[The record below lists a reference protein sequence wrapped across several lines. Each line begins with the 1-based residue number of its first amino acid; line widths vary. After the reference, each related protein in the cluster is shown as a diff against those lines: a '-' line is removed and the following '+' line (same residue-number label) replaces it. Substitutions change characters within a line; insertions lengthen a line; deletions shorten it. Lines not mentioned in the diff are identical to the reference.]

1 MLGEHILK
9 VVEDYGLVISFVYI
23 GAIMWLSYWISSHLT
38 KGRIPGSA
46 IAMILGFVIA
56 YIGGVITGGSKGI
69 ADITIFGGVGTLG
82 GAMFRDYAIIS
93 TAFGARLCEVKKAGL
108 VGIFSIVI
116 GVISAYIVGALIA
129 LAFGYT
135 DTASITTIGAGTVTF
150 IVGPV
155 TGAAVGASS
164 EVIAIS
170 IASGVVKSLV
180 VMIVTP
186 IMAPHIGLNTPRA
199 AIIYGGLMGTT
210 SGTAAGLAATDPA
223 LVPYGAM
230 TSTFYTGL
238 GCVICPSLLYL
249 LTKLIFG

>member
-1 MLGEHILK
+1 MIIERILK
-9 VVEDYGLVISFVYI
+9 LAEEYGLVLSFVYV
-23 GAIMWLSYWISSHLT
+23 GVIMWLSYWISKRLT
-38 KGRIPGSA
+38 KGRIHGSA
-46 IAMILGFVIA
+46 IAMILGFVVA
-56 YIGGVITGGSKGI
+56 YIGGVVTGGSKGI
-69 ADITIFGGVGTLG
+69 ADVALFGGIGTLG
-82 GAMFRDYAIIS
+82 GPMLRDYAIIS
-93 TAFGARLCEVKKAGL
+93 TAFGARMSEVKKAGG
-108 VGIFSIVI
+108 VGILSIVI
-116 GVISAYIVGALIA
+116 GVITAYIVGALIA

-186 IMAPHIGLNTPRA
+186 IAAPYIGLNTPRA

-238 GCVICPSLLYL
+238 GCLICPSVLYL
-249 LTKLIFG
+249 LTKMIFG